1 MGGRSI
7 GLGCWVLK
15 LDRTKS
21 VGCGWGKNE
30 NHKKFFFIYKR
41 FIYYFVSMS
50 TFIST
55 YLHIY
60 ICVELDKN

>member
-7 GLGCWVLK
+7 GQGCWVLK

-30 NHKKFFFIYKR
+30 NHKKFFL
-41 FIYYFVSMS
+41 
-50 TFIST
+50 FISDLFIIL
-55 YLHIY
+55 YLCLH
-60 ICVELDKN
+60 